1 MKKTLKALLVIVLVV
16 AIVIGAVAG
25 VTYYRKGNKTVD
37 VYSVSM
43 LNLGYY
49 ENTTTSEGVVKNNAS
64 QSIYVTDGQ
73 KVIDVYVTEGQE
85 VSEGDPLMAYDVT
98 SLELSVAMK
107 KLQIESFQN
116 EYDTGM
122 AKLNV
127 LKNTTPIPDTLASP
141 SEVPTE
147 STEGDGSTTAG
158 NSTMAGSSE
167 SANITIIE

>member
-64 QSIYVTDGQ
+64 Q
-73 KVIDVYVTEGQE
+73 K
-85 VSEGDPLMAYDVT
+85 
-98 SLELSVAMK
+98 
-107 KLQIESFQN
+107 QN
-116 EYDTGM
+116 FF
-122 AKLNV
+122 
-127 LKNTTPIPDTLASP
+127 
-141 SEVPTE
+141 
-147 STEGDGSTTAG
+147 
-158 NSTMAGSSE
+158 
-167 SANITIIE
+167 